1 MIVVAYG
8 FTLDV
13 FRFQLRIMLIIVLWQ
28 WVCTLCL
35 FRQLPSDDNS
45 DGSTNMPD
53 HIDPT
58 PSEPLASDIINSLI
72 TGV

>member
-1 MIVVAYG
+1 
-8 FTLDV
+8 
-13 FRFQLRIMLIIVLWQ
+13 MLIIVLWQ
-28 WVCTLCL
+28 WVCTLL
-35 FRQLPSDDNS
+35 RQLPSDDNS

-58 PSEPLASDIINSLI
+58 PNEPLASDIINSLI